1 MRSVLWNHKVSY
13 HYDAGVHVSI
23 IGILTAPLTIQ
34 IPASIAG
41 NTAEDGALVWALP
54 LEHVLFPSFPVCLS
68 SKRT

>member
-41 NTAEDGALVWALP
+41 NTAEDGALVWAPTTGACSPSLLP
-54 LEHVLFPSFPVCLS
+54 CLPVQ
-68 SKRT
+68 